1 MKGNAEMSPTS
12 SKISDC
18 HSTSAS
24 CSAMIHRLVRPNSAK
39 NELDLVRLP
48 HEDYKYEDVDTV
60 IPGNNSR
67 VVGGG
72 RKQGHADIYGGI
84 SIQGYDIES
93 MHNSA
98 DSRYIREEG
107 NDPNFGKNPSR
118 KIYRWHCYKCPRN
131 EIPSTYDVH
140 YDKYPDHGF
149 LYPKSEID
157 LLDLHNNAATSVPL
171 GRLPGISAISWT
183 FCCNLLQNHAIVVA
197 PGEPSENDF
206 KDKAVCALFYALEL
220 SASNTSFSDEA
231 EDCINIKRWIISN
244 SDVGDN
250 VLAISRKAPH
260 EMCDR
265 IQYHLEN
272 ALAYTSFCDESEAI
286 YDVMK
291 YFASR

>member
-12 SKISDC
+12 SKNSDC

-24 CSAMIHRLVRPNSAK
+24 CSAMIHRRVRPNSAR

-48 HEDYKYEDVDTV
+48 HEDYVFEDVDTV

-67 VVGGG
+67 VVEGG
-72 RKQGHADIYGGI
+72 RRQEHEDDYGGI

-98 DSRYIREEG
+98 GSGFTREEG
-107 NDPNFGKNPSR
+107 DDPKPGNRVTR
-118 KIYRWHCYKCPRN
+118 KIYRWHCYKCPRD
-131 EIPSTYDVH
+131 EIPSTYNVH
-140 YDKYPDHGF
+140 YDGPYHGF
-149 LYPKSEID
+149 LYPRNEID
-157 LLDLHNNAATSVPL
+157 LLDLHSHATTLFPV
-171 GRLPGISAISWT
+171 GRFPGISEIPWT

-220 SASNTSFSDEA
+220 SASNSSFSDESD
-231 EDCINIKRWIISN
+231 DCINIKRWIISN